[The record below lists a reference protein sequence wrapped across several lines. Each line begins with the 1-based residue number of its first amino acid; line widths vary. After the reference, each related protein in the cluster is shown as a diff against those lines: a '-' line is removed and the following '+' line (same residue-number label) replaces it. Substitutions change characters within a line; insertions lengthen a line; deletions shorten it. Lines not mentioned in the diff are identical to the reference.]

1 MGNILDKDHRLEHCV
16 KAGNIR
22 GAQRALRRGA
32 SVDTISSYTLAKVGY
47 QMVQLLIEEGIH
59 IGKIDGALWP
69 AMECHNF
76 KVAKLLLENG
86 AKPNAQDS
94 FLLLHHMCTSQY
106 QHSTAVK
113 ILLEYMAD
121 PDLRDASGQTPL
133 LHAIR
138 YDVCDIQTIKLLLQ
152 FGAQTDLLDNSGN
165 TALGIAISN
174 GRSNEAM
181 LLIKYGADINL
192 KDEAGMTPLMKA
204 VNYYDGF
211 WDDDPILD
219 LKYIQRKAYILTNLL
234 LENGAM
240 TGIQN
245 KNKRTALMLACLNK
259 DTNTVRLLLS
269 YGASVNLQDKRQRSA
284 LMYASKLG
292 DKASV
297 RLLLEC
303 GADADML
310 DRRGHTALNLARMNG
325 NESVAAILLKH
336 KAV

>member
-1 MGNILDKDHRLEHCV
+1 MGNKDSRLKRCV
-16 KAGNIR
+16 KAGNIH
-22 GAQRALRRGA
+22 GAQRALSRAA
-32 SVDTISSYTLAKVGY
+32 SVK
-47 QMVQLLIEEGIH
+47 EGIH
-59 IGKIDGALWP
+59 ISKIDMALRP
-69 AMECHNF
+69 AMECHSI
-76 KVAKLLLENG
+76 KVAKLPLENG
-86 AKPNAQDS
+86 AKPNVGDNTS
-94 FLLLHHMCTSQY
+94 HMCTSQY

-113 ILLEYMAD
+113 ILLKYTAD
-121 PDLRDASGQTPL
+121 PDLCDASGQTPL

-138 YDVCDIQTIKLLLQ
+138 YDVCDIRTIKLLLQ
-152 FGAQTDLLDNSGN
+152 DGAQTDLLDNSGN

-181 LLIKYGADINL
+181 LLIKHGADINL
-192 KDEAGMTPLMKA
+192 KSEAGMTPLMKA

-240 TGIQN
+240 IDIQN

-284 LMYASKLG
+284 LMYASQLG
-292 DKASV
+292 DKTSV

-310 DRRGHTALNLARMNG
+310 DRRGHTALNLAHMNG